1 MSDRS
6 YIAAHLNLQLQ
17 NSKFL
22 IMLSKE
28 EVKKVADLARIEITD
43 QEAEKYSKELSDIL
57 GFVEK
62 LNEAD
67 TDKIGPI
74 APARLATQSVAGRHI
89 TGAKNAT
96 REDKIIEASN
106 ETKEGIIKNF
116 PEKKD
121 RFDKVKAVF

>member
-1 MSDRS
+1 
-6 YIAAHLNLQLQ
+6 
-17 NSKFL
+17 
-22 IMLSKE
+22 MLSKDQ
-28 EVKKVADLARIEITD
+28 VQKIASLARIEISE
-43 QEAEKYSKELSDIL
+43 QEADKYSTELSDIL

-67 TDKIGPI
+67 TDGVDPI
-74 APARLATQSVAGRHI
+74 AHI

-96 REDKIIEASN
+96 REDKVVEYDDD
-106 ETKEGIIKNF
+106 TKNNIVNNF

>member
-1 MSDRS
+1 
-6 YIAAHLNLQLQ
+6 
-17 NSKFL
+17 
-22 IMLSKE
+22 MLSKA
-28 EVKKVADLARIEITD
+28 EVQKIANLARIEITD
-43 QEAEKYSKELSDIL
+43 EEAEKYSKEISDIL

-67 TDKIGPI
+67 TEGIEPI
-74 APARLATQSVAGRHI
+74 APARLATRSVAGRHI
-89 TGAKNAT
+89 TGAKNVT
-96 REDKIIEASN
+96 REDKVIEASD

>member
-1 MSDRS
+1 
-6 YIAAHLNLQLQ
+6 
-17 NSKFL
+17 
-22 IMLSKE
+22 MLSKS
-28 EVKKVADLARIEITD
+28 EVQKIASLARIEITD

-67 TDKIGPI
+67 TDGVEPI
-74 APARLATQSVAGRHI
+74 AHI
-89 TGAKNAT
+89 IGAKNIT
-96 REDKIIEASN
+96 REDKVVEYDDDTKNNIIN
-106 ETKEGIIKNF
+106 NF